1 MGQAWKVWKQ
11 TPKQKG
17 GGPVMA
23 EAEHNMWGRD
33 CDAGR
38 CGAGE
43 VGSEVLEVGEGR
55 SQIRV

>member
-1 MGQAWKVWKQ
+1 
-11 TPKQKG
+11 
-17 GGPVMA
+17 MA